1 MAEIHGIADLAREFG
16 VTTRTIR
23 FYEGEGLL
31 APRRDGQKRL
41 FSPRDKVRL
50 KLILRGK
57 RLGFSLSEIAGIL
70 DMYDAAPGE
79 EGQLA
84 LLLER
89 IEERRA
95 ALMQKR
101 RDIDQTLADLA
112 AVERRCRDRQAQI
125 ERGSRQ

>member
-1 MAEIHGIADLAREFG
+1 MSETHSIADLAKEFG

-31 APRRDGQKRL
+31 APRRQGQKRL
-41 FSPRDKVRL
+41 FAPRDRVRL

-57 RLGFSLSEIAGIL
+57 RLGFSLSEIAEIL

-79 EGQLA
+79 QGQLA
-84 LLLER
+84 LLLGR
-89 IEERRA
+89 IEERKA
-95 ALMQKR
+95 ALKQQR

-112 AVERRCRDRQAQI
+112 AVERRCRDRQQQI
-125 ERGSRQ
+125 GTGGGR

>member
-1 MAEIHGIADLAREFG
+1 MAETHSIAELAREFG

-41 FSPRDKVRL
+41 FSPRDRVRL

-57 RLGFSLSEIAGIL
+57 RLGFSLSEIAEIL

-79 EGQLA
+79 GGQLA
-84 LLLER
+84 LLLDR
-89 IEERRA
+89 IDQRRA
-95 ALMQKR
+95 ALKQQR

-112 AVERRCRDRQAQI
+112 EVERRCRRRQEQI
-125 ERGSRQ
+125 GIGAGR